1 MHPVW
6 QAEGAF
12 FLLAKSII
20 CLILTVQMTEIK
32 WRSFCRYRSSRQM
45 KEWLREWEK
54 QGGVECVEAERETE
68 MVHTE
73 EKTKGEKETNS

>member
-1 MHPVW
+1 
-6 QAEGAF
+6 
-12 FLLAKSII
+12 
-20 CLILTVQMTEIK
+20 
-32 WRSFCRYRSSRQM
+32 M